1 MSGTLIVL
9 EGPDGVG
16 KTTLG
21 LRLTTFLTSQG
32 IAARYISFPGREPGT
47 LGRIVYEI
55 HHDPQQFG
63 IDELEP
69 TACQLLHVASH
80 IEALHRT
87 IRPALLAGEVVVMDR
102 FWWSTLVYGRS
113 GGADEE
119 SLSAMI
125 DLEKQHWAGIAP
137 AILFLLDR
145 KDGVRPEHSPERFA
159 ELQLAYS
166 ELAEREKAYQ
176 RISRV
181 STDGTVEESL
191 VEIVSAVES
200 IIRRSNNRSNDPDNG
215 TLALPWPKES
225 AGEKAPIVFAKMS
238 PAIASGV
245 YDTYWRF
252 AAERQEIFFRR
263 VQHAPPPWTDDPVL
277 MKFKFTNAY
286 RASDRVSQF
295 LIRNVIYVG
304 SQKPEE
310 LFFRIILFKLFNKI
324 ETWSLLEREL
334 GPLGTS
340 SFDLEAYDRILSRAM
355 SERTTIY
362 SGAYIMPSGGRN
374 GETKKHRSHLKL
386 LKTMLAD
393 RVPERI
399 GEMKGMQGIFELL
412 RSYPMIGDFLA
423 YQYTT
428 DLNYSPLTDFSEM
441 EFVIPGPGAKDGI
454 RKCFKDL
461 GGLKETEII
470 RMVADKQ
477 EGEFETRGLEFKNL
491 WDRRLQLIDCQN
503 LFCELDK
510 YARYVHPDVSGISG
524 RHRIKQKFRSTRED
538 IDYWYPPKWHINDR
552 VIAEREEMH
561 VRLSG

>member
-1 MSGTLIVL
+1 MNGTLIVF

-21 LRLTTFLTSQG
+21 RRLTDYLRSKG
-32 IAARYISFPGREPGT
+32 IVARYISFPGQEPGT
-47 LGRIVYEI
+47 LGRLVYKM
-55 HHDPQQFG
+55 HHRPAEFG
-63 IDELEP
+63 IDKLEP
-69 TACQLLHVASH
+69 TTCQLLHVASH
-80 IEALHRT
+80 IDALHRT
-87 IRPALLAGEVVVMDR
+87 IRPALLGGEVVVMDR

-113 GGADEE
+113 EGADEE

-125 DLEKQHWAGIAP
+125 ELEKRHWAEIVP

-145 KDGVRPEHSPERFA
+145 KEGVQREHSPDWFA
-159 ELQLAYS
+159 ELRLAYR
-166 ELAEREKAYQ
+166 ELANAEKVHH
-176 RISRV
+176 RVSRV
-181 STDGTVEESL
+181 STEGTVEESF
-191 VEIVSAVES
+191 VEVITALDSIVAGS
-200 IIRRSNNRSNDPDNG
+200 SNRTGARNNG
-215 TLALPWPKES
+215 TLALPWPGES
-225 AGEKAPIVFAKMS
+225 VKDKAPMVLAKMQ
-238 PAIASGV
+238 PAIASAV

-263 VQHAPPPWTDDPVL
+263 VQHRPPPWTDDPVL
-277 MKFKFTNAY
+277 LKFKFTNAY

-304 SQKPEE
+304 SQKPGE

-324 ETWSLLEREL
+324 GTWCLLESEF
-334 GPLGTS
+334 GPLETS
-340 SFDLEAYDRILSRAM
+340 NFDIEAYDGILSRAM
-355 SERTTIY
+355 SEGETIY

-374 GETKKHRSHLKL
+374 GETKKHRSHLRL

-393 RVPERI
+393 NVPERI
-399 GEMKGMQGIFELL
+399 GEMKRMQDVFELL

-454 RKCFKDL
+454 RKCFKNL

-477 EGEFETRGLEFKNL
+477 EHEFEQRGLEFKDL
-491 WDRRLQLIDCQN
+491 WQRPLQLIDCQN

-510 YARYVHPDVSGISG
+510 YARYVHPDISGISG
-524 RHRIKQKFRSTRED
+524 RHRIKQKFRSTAEN
-538 IDYWYPPKWHINDR
+538 IDYWYPPKWHINER
-552 VIAEREEMH
+552 VIAEREELH